1 MIKAV
6 FFDIDGTLYPIKGLN
21 RQFTRL
27 YLFHPIKTVFFFKAR
42 KAVREAL
49 KNTSDTST
57 SREVFLLRQ
66 AESVFKDKDYFNK
79 IYSDIVKKRKIAPF
93 KGLESLLKELK
104 SRNYVLG
111 VMSDFPV
118 ENKLKE
124 LGLEKYFTYCL
135 SSEDTGYLKPDVRA
149 FDYILRVCGY
159 KSNEILYI
167 GDSRVKDYNGAM
179 NAGMHAV
186 LVDGSS
192 NKRFPVKDVYSVL
205 NISPVCTDNP

>member
-21 RQFTRL
+21 RQFMRL
-27 YLFHPIKTVFFFKAR
+27 YLLHPIKTVCFFKAR

-66 AESVFKDKDYFNK
+66 AESVFKGKDYFNK

-93 KGLESLLKELK
+93 KDLESLLKELK

-192 NKRFPVKDVYSVL
+192 NKGFPVKDIYSVL
-205 NISPVCTDNP
+205 NISPVCTDNT